1 MTKYWENMAPKHKQW
16 AVIALAM
23 LGLILVVSM
32 FVGEAEDRY
41 SGGGNEEV
49 VRNVLNERTSRDIGI
64 DAMASRLQ
72 AVESD
77 LRDRTQEL
85 EETQEKLEETRSSV
99 GVGKD
104 VARQLAALK
113 EEVSRIREEKTK
125 TEQDLEELKRGI
137 EEGNLDMPSLQGGN
151 AEGSGQQ
158 TLAYEQGEAPVVN
171 YQTDSETGEANP
183 NDYFQS
189 APVPQFGDRRNQN
202 QNASGGQAATSGQQE
217 SAPRRDL
224 KMTTVSEAPTPSEST
239 EATDEKEGGTGIYIP
254 SGSLLS
260 GTLMTG
266 LDAPT
271 GQGARRDPFPVVV
284 RIQKDAI
291 LPNDFSADVKGCM
304 AILSGFGDL
313 SSERV
318 YLRTEGVSC
327 IRDDGKS
334 IEARL
339 SGYAVGEDGKAGIR
353 SRLVTKQGSL
363 VGRSMIA
370 GFFGGVSQAFNVS
383 PVPTLDTSGNSE
395 SIQYLDTFSDEA
407 VQGGLVGG
415 ASNALEK
422 VADFWLKLADSM
434 YPILQMDAGRQMD
447 IVMVKGAELKLQ

>member
-16 AVIALAM
+16 AVIALAI

-41 SGGGNEEV
+41 SGGGDDEV

-64 DAMASRLQ
+64 DAMASRLLE
-72 AVESD
+72 VENN
-77 LRDRTQEL
+77 LREKTVEL
-85 EETQEKLEETRSSV
+85 EDTQVKLEETRSAV

-104 VARQLAALK
+104 VARQLASLK
-113 EEVSRIREEKTK
+113 EEVGRIREEKTK
-125 TEQDLEELKRGI
+125 TEQDLEQLKRSI
-137 EEGNLDMPSLQGGN
+137 KEGNLDMPSLQESNASAGN
-151 AEGSGQQ
+151 QGMSEVTEGD
-158 TLAYEQGEAPVVN
+158 APIVN
-171 YQTDSETGEANP
+171 YQTDSRTGEADP

-189 APVPQFGDRRNQN
+189 APVPQFGDNRNQSPN
-202 QNASGGQAATSGQQE
+202 GSPGQSGTSSQADAS
-217 SAPRRDL
+217 PRRDL
-224 KMTTVSEAPTPSEST
+224 KMTTVSEAPPVSE
-239 EATDEKEGGTGIYIP
+239 DESDQNQEGGTGIYIP

-284 RIQKDAI
+284 RLQKDAI

-339 SGYAVGEDGKAGIR
+339 SGYAVGEDGKAGVR

-363 VGRSMIA
+363 VGRSLVA
-370 GFFGGVSQAFNVS
+370 GFFGGVAQAFDVS
-383 PVPTLDTSGNSE
+383 PVPTLDTSGTAG
-395 SIQYLDTFSDEA
+395 SIQYLDTFSGEA
-407 VQGGLVGG
+407 VQGGIVGG

-422 VADFWLKLADSM
+422 VADFWLKMADSM

>member
-1 MTKYWENMAPKHKQW
+1 MKFWENLDPKHKQW
-16 AVIALAM
+16 AVIGLAV
-23 LGLILVVSM
+23 LALILVVSM
-32 FVGEAEDRY
+32 FVGEAEQKY
-41 SGGGNEEV
+41 SRGADKEV

-64 DAMASRLQ
+64 DAMASRLRE
-72 AVESD
+72 VENQ
-77 LRDRTQEL
+77 LRDRSQEL
-85 EETQEKLEETRSSV
+85 SDTREKLEETRNSV

-113 EEVSRIREEKTK
+113 EEVTRIREEKVK
-125 TEQDLEELKRGI
+125 TEQEFEELKRGI
-137 EEGNLDMPSLQGGN
+137 EEGNLDMPSLQQNGAGGN
-151 AEGSGQQ
+151 NMQNVGPGD
-158 TLAYEQGEAPVVN
+158 APVAN
-171 YQTDSETGEANP
+171 YSTDSETGEANP
-183 NDYFQS
+183 NAYFEN
-189 APVPQFGDRRNQN
+189 APVPQFGDSRRQTGGAT
-202 QNASGGQAATSGQQE
+202 QAGQDGAQTASTPS
-217 SAPRRDL
+217 RDL
-224 KMTTVSEAPTPSEST
+224 KMTTVSEAQVGDDASGDANSGQEES
-239 EATDEKEGGTGIYIP
+239 GTGIYIP

-318 YLRTEGVSC
+318 YLRTEGISC
-327 IRDDGKS
+327 IRNDGKS

-339 SGYAVGEDGKAGIR
+339 SGYAVGEDGKAGVR

-383 PVPTLDTSGNSE
+383 PVPTLDTSGSSE
-395 SIQYLDTFSDEA
+395 SIRYLDTFSEEA

>member
-1 MTKYWENMAPKHKQW
+1 MNRFWENLDPKHKQW
-16 AVIALAM
+16 AVIGLAVVA
-23 LGLILVVSM
+23 LILVVAI
-32 FVGEAEDRY
+32 FVGEAEQKY
-41 SGGGNEEV
+41 SRGADQEV

-64 DAMASRLQ
+64 DAMAARLKALEEQ
-72 AVESD
+72 
-77 LRDRTQEL
+77 LRERTQEL
-85 EETQEKLEETRSSV
+85 NTTQEKLEETRNSV

-104 VARQLAALK
+104 VARQLASLK
-113 EEVSRIREEKTK
+113 EDVAKIREEKSK
-125 TEQDLEELKRGI
+125 TESELAQLKQNI
-137 EEGNLDMPSLQGGN
+137 VDGNLDMPSLQANQDATG
-151 AEGSGQQ
+151 AAWQEG
-158 TLAYEQGEAPVVN
+158 EIVVPPSRSSAVPDEKDVN
-171 YQTDSETGEANP
+171 R
-183 NDYFQS
+183 YFQN
-189 APVPQFGDRRNQN
+189 APVPQFGDARRQTT
-202 QNASGGQAATSGQQE
+202 SGGNVSAGENAE
-217 SAPRRDL
+217 SPSR
-224 KMTTVSEAPTPSEST
+224 KVQITTVT
-239 EATDEKEGGTGIYIP
+239 EAKQNPAEEQQTADSEGEGTGIYIP
-254 SGSLLS
+254 SGSLLT

-284 RIQKDAI
+284 RLQKDAI

-304 AILSGFGDL
+304 AILSGYGDL

-318 YLRTEGVSC
+318 YLRSEGVSC
-327 IRDDGKS
+327 IREDGRS

-339 SGYAVGEDGKAGIR
+339 SGYAVGEDGKAGLR

-383 PVPTLDTSGNSE
+383 PVPTLDTSGDSE
-395 SIQYLDTFSDEA
+395 NIRYLNTFSTEA
-407 VQGGLVGG
+407 LQGGLVSG

>member
-1 MTKYWENMAPKHKQW
+1 MNRFWENLDPKHKQW
-16 AVIALAM
+16 AVIGLAVV
-23 LGLILVVSM
+23 GLILVVAI
-32 FVGEAEDRY
+32 FVGEAEQKY
-41 SGGGNEEV
+41 SRGTDQEV

-64 DAMASRLQ
+64 DAMASRLKALEEQ
-72 AVESD
+72 
-77 LRDRTQEL
+77 LRERTQEL
-85 EETQEKLEETRSSV
+85 NTTQEKLEETRNSV

-104 VARQLAALK
+104 VARQLASLK
-113 EEVSRIREEKTK
+113 EDLVKIREERVK
-125 TEQDLEELKRGI
+125 TESELAQLKQNI
-137 EEGNLDMPSLQGGN
+137 ADGNLDMPSLQTNQDTSG
-151 AEGSGQQ
+151 ASWQEGQIAVPPSRSS
-158 TLAYEQGEAPVVN
+158 AVPDEKDVN
-171 YQTDSETGEANP
+171 R
-183 NDYFQS
+183 YFQN
-189 APVPQFGDRRNQN
+189 APVPQFGDARRQSANGRN
-202 QNASGGQAATSGQQE
+202 VSAGE
-217 SAPRRDL
+217 SSESPSR
-224 KMTTVSEAPTPSEST
+224 KIQITTVSEAKQNPTTDQQTADSEG
-239 EATDEKEGGTGIYIP
+239 EGTGIYIP
-254 SGSLLS
+254 SGSLLT

-284 RIQKDAI
+284 RLQKDAI

-304 AILSGFGDL
+304 AILSGYGDL

-318 YLRTEGVSC
+318 YLRSEGVSC
-327 IRDDGKS
+327 IREDGRS

-339 SGYAVGEDGKAGIR
+339 SGYAVGEDGKAGLR

-383 PVPTLDTSGNSE
+383 PVPTLDTSGDSE
-395 SIQYLDTFSDEA
+395 NIRYLNTFSTEA
-407 VQGGLVGG
+407 LQGGLVSG

>member
-1 MTKYWENMAPKHKQW
+1 MNRFWENLDPKHKQW
-16 AVIALAM
+16 AVIGLAV
-23 LGLILVVSM
+23 LALILVVGI
-32 FVGEAEDRY
+32 FVGEAEQKY
-41 SGGGNEEV
+41 SRGADQEV

-64 DAMASRLQ
+64 DAMAARLKALEEQ
-72 AVESD
+72 
-77 LRDRTQEL
+77 LRERTQEL
-85 EETQEKLEETRSSV
+85 NTTQEKLEETRNSV

-104 VARQLAALK
+104 VARQLASLK
-113 EEVSRIREEKTK
+113 EDVAKIREEKSK
-125 TEQDLEELKRGI
+125 TESELAQLKQNI
-137 EEGNLDMPSLQGGN
+137 VDGNLDMPSLQTNQDATG
-151 AEGSGQQ
+151 AAWQEG
-158 TLAYEQGEAPVVN
+158 EIVVPPSRSSAVPDEKDVN
-171 YQTDSETGEANP
+171 R
-183 NDYFQS
+183 YFQN
-189 APVPQFGDRRNQN
+189 APVPQFGDARRQTT
-202 QNASGGQAATSGQQE
+202 SGGNVSAGENAE
-217 SAPRRDL
+217 SPSR
-224 KMTTVSEAPTPSEST
+224 KVQITTVT
-239 EATDEKEGGTGIYIP
+239 EAKQNPAEEQQTADSEGEGTGIYIP
-254 SGSLLS
+254 SGSLLT

-284 RIQKDAI
+284 RLQKDAI

-304 AILSGFGDL
+304 AILSGYGDL

-318 YLRTEGVSC
+318 YLRSEGVSC
-327 IRDDGKS
+327 IREDGRS

-339 SGYAVGEDGKAGIR
+339 SGYAVGEDGKAGLR

-383 PVPTLDTSGNSE
+383 PVPTLDTSGDSE
-395 SIQYLDTFSDEA
+395 NIRYLNTFSTEA
-407 VQGGLVGG
+407 LQGGLVSG

>member
-1 MTKYWENMAPKHKQW
+1 MQNFWENLDPKHKQW
-16 AVIALAM
+16 AVIALSII
-23 LGLILVVSM
+23 GLVFVVSL
-32 FVGEAEDRY
+32 FVGEAEEKY
-41 SGGGNEEV
+41 GGKGDQEV

-64 DAMASRLQ
+64 DAMASRLR
-72 AVESD
+72 AVEEN
-77 LRDRTQEL
+77 LRNRSEEL
-85 EETQEKLEETRSSV
+85 TETRDKLEETRNSV

-113 EEVSRIREEKTK
+113 EEVSRIREERNQTSQ
-125 TEQDLEELKRGI
+125 ELETLQREIK
-137 EEGNLDMPSLQGGN
+137 EGNLDMPRLQGDGQGN
-151 AEGSGQQ
+151 GAGDQMGPDEMVTDYPDSSGPIDRD
-158 TLAYEQGEAPVVN
+158 TN
-171 YQTDSETGEANP
+171 TS
-183 NDYFQS
+183 FRS
-189 APVPQFGDRRNQN
+189 APVPQFGDSRRNAGGTQGN
-202 QNASGGQAATSGQQE
+202 DQGDQGSG
-217 SAPRRDL
+217 SAPSRDL
-224 KMTTVSEAPTPSEST
+224 KMTTVSEAVAPEPSDSSG
-239 EATDEKEGGTGIYIP
+239 EGEGEGTGIYIP
-254 SGSLLS
+254 SASLLS

-284 RIQKDAI
+284 RLQKDAI
-291 LPNDFSADVKGCM
+291 LPNDYSADVKGCM

-318 YLRTEGVSC
+318 YLRTEGISC
-327 IRDDGKS
+327 IRNDGKS

-353 SRLVTKQGSL
+353 SRLGTKQGAL
-363 VGRSMIA
+363 VGRSMVA

-383 PVPTLDTSGNSE
+383 PVPTINTTGNQQNV
-395 SIQYLDTFSDEA
+395 QYLDAFSDQA

-422 VADFWLKLADSM
+422 VADFWLKMADSM
-434 YPILQMDAGRQMD
+434 FPVLEMDAGRKMD